1 MPGPARHPRIERQAS
16 PPAAPDEDLRMSPA
30 YACIIAAS
38 NGLGEATVSAVLAP
52 LTLEGE
58 LARLA
63 QRHVGEVGR
72 VLRLPADLPQPGAVL
87 RGGMSA
93 APSRPAWQLRN
104 APARQARWRRP
115 AELRQPRPCAGVRID

>member
-1 MPGPARHPRIERQAS
+1 MAGPARHPRIERQAS

-52 LTLEGE
+52 LTLEGA
-58 LARLA
+58 LVLLA

-72 VLRLPADLPQPGAVL
+72 VVRLPAALPEPGTL
-87 RGGMSA
+87 LQGGMSA
-93 APSRPAWQLRN
+93 APSRSAWQIRGEL
-104 APARQARWRRP
+104 ARQARWRRP
-115 AELRQPRPCAGVRID
+115 AELRQPQPCPGGRRG